1 MGETERHKRLS
12 SKGLSMQAVQRSSTM
27 VRCTPSTS
35 AASGALENRAVPTK
49 KKRHRRRGFQR
60 FQGGTGGVRSFSR
73 TEGEGQA
80 SGSTEQA
87 EGFVGVDVDVSFKT
101 SSRVKPVAP
110 GKPYPAMDMC
120 SSCGLCDTYYV
131 SKVKEACAFIGDGM
145 SRIDSLEEQVHGRG
159 RDLSND
165 EEVSFGVHDHMS
177 FVKMVPGVEG
187 AQWTGVITSL
197 AIEMLRVGMVEAAVC
212 VGSDPEDE
220 LKPLPCIATT
230 KEEVLAAR
238 GVKPSL
244 SPNLDVLADVER
256 RGIKKLLFIGVGCQV
271 QALRSIEKYL
281 AVDKL
286 YVVGTNC
293 TDNGPREG
301 LETFLQVSS
310 ENPSQVKHYEFMQD
324 YRVHMMYK
332 DGVTCEKVPYFCLP
346 ADRLTEVIATSCY
359 SCFDYVNALA
369 DVVVGYMGVP
379 FEGPDVPMT
388 KHFQY
393 VTIRNEAGRE
403 IWDMLRATERLV
415 EEPTTREGQRQE
427 FVKQTLVTDDDVQ
440 LGLKKSN
447 PLPLFIGNILA
458 DVLEKIGPKGLEFA
472 AYSIDYHVLRNFLL
486 VYRRLGKEKTERMLP
501 AYAKKII
508 QDYGDVIEPRLQLGK
523 DAEPE
528 ENEGLPS
535 WAFVLLFASFL
546 LVAITLSVKIS
557 SFLIF
562 HA

>member
-1 MGETERHKRLS
+1 M
-12 SKGLSMQAVQRSSTM
+12 
-27 VRCTPSTS
+27 
-35 AASGALENRAVPTK
+35 PTK

-80 SGSTEQA
+80 NGSTEQA

-131 SKVKEACAFIGDGM
+131 AKVKEACAFIGDGM

-197 AIEMLRVGMVEAAVC
+197 AIEMLRVGMVEAVVC

-346 ADRLTEVIATSCY
+346 ADKLTNVIATSCY
-359 SCFDYVNALA
+359 SCFDYVNALS
-369 DVVVGYMGVP
+369 DIVVGYMGVP

-393 VTIRNEAGRE
+393 ATIRNERGME
-403 IWDMLRATERLV
+403 MWELLRSTQRLV
-415 EEPTTREGQRQE
+415 EEPTTRGGAKRQD
-427 FVKQTLVTDDDVQ
+427 FVKQTLVQDDDVQ
-440 LGLKKSN
+440 LGGESKQMPMWL
-447 PLPLFIGNILA
+447 GNILA
-458 DVLEKIGPKGLEFA
+458 DVLTKIGPQGLEFA

-486 VYRRLGKEKTERMLP
+486 VYRRLGKERAYRHMP

-508 QDYGDVIEPRLQLGK
+508 QDYSDLIEPRLALKPQAGQLGDQQQQETGELQWK
-523 DAEPE
+523 
-528 ENEGLPS
+528 GLVTQLS
-535 WAFVLLFASFL
+535 VVALVLFAG
-546 LVAITLSVKIS
+546 ALSIWVS
-557 SFLIF
+557 SALIF
-562 HA
+562 SSN

>member
-1 MGETERHKRLS
+1 
-12 SKGLSMQAVQRSSTM
+12 M
-27 VRCTPSTS
+27 VMSRAEALAFEASLRCP
-35 AASGALENRAVPTK
+35 AARTRTRTRTK
-49 KKRHRRRGFQR
+49 KRGGCHEYKQISLRRRAFQK
-60 FQGGTGGVRSFSR
+60 FEGGSFS
-73 TEGEGQA
+73 TALA
-80 SGSTEQA
+80 SEDSGKSPSLHSFDSTGSTLVESK
-87 EGFVGVDVDVSFKT
+87 EKEKEKEEVDMSFKR
-101 SSRVKPVAP
+101 RVKGIPKGDDAV
-110 GKPYPAMDMC
+110 YPAQDMC
-120 SSCGLCDTYYV
+120 SRCGLCDTYYV
-131 SKVKEACAFIGDGM
+131 AKVKESCAFIGDGM
-145 SRIDSLEEQVHGRG
+145 SRIDNLEEQVHGRG
-159 RDLSND
+159 RNLDDTD
-165 EEVSFGVHDHMS
+165 EVHFGVHEHMA
-177 FVKMVPGVEG
+177 FAKLVPGVEG
-187 AQWTGVITSL
+187 AQWTGIITTV
-197 AIEMLRVGMVEAAVC
+197 AVEMLRQGKVEAVVC
-212 VGSDPEDE
+212 VQSDPEDE
-220 LKPLPCIATT
+220 LKPMPCIATT
-230 KEEVLAAR
+230 EEEVIAAR

-244 SPNLDVLADVER
+244 SPNLDVMQEVEE

-281 AVDKL
+281 TLDKL
-286 YVVGTNC
+286 YVIGTNC

-301 LETFLQVSS
+301 LDTFLREAS
-310 ENPSQVKHYEFMQD
+310 ENPDQVKHYEFMQD
-324 YRVHMMYK
+324 YRVHFMYK
-332 DGVTCEKVPYFCLP
+332 DGKTCEKVPYFCLP

-458 DVLEKIGPKGLEFA
+458 DVLEKIGPKGMEFA

-486 VYRRLGKEKTERMLP
+486 VYRRLGKEKAERMLP